1 MPHSRP
7 TLTPQNTS
15 PTRVNWRAVAT
26 LIGDAI
32 GAVSIFAGGYGLL
45 LIGHGLGLN

>member
-1 MPHSRP
+1 MRNKRPHNHPRW
-7 TLTPQNTS
+7 T
-15 PTRVNWRAVAT
+15 VAE

-32 GAVSIFAGGYGLL
+32 GVISIFGAGYCLL

>member
-1 MPHSRP
+1 MPHIRPQPQARTHALSRI
-7 TLTPQNTS
+7 
-15 PTRVNWRAVAT
+15 NWRAVAT